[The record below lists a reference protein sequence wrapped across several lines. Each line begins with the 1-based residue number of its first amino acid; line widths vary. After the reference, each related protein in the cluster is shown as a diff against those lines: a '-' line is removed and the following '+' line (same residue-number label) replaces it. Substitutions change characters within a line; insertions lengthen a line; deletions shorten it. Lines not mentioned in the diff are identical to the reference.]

1 MFDFSLRKLNS
12 DFFEENCKEQP
23 VLFSVV
29 DEPEFA
35 NMPNQDLKGAY
46 FVIENTDS
54 DRLYR
59 LMYKSNV
66 EEEDDLF

>member
-1 MFDFSLRKLNS
+1 M
-12 DFFEENCKEQP
+12 
-23 VLFSVV
+23 LFSVV